1 MTSCLRI
8 IYINIIIFILL
19 IITMDDLKNRLY
31 PYAQFG
37 VPNAAMSDLYRA
49 KYGMPLDNEGHE
61 RFIAT
66 KVPIR
71 KNKDYR
77 ARFRS
82 YSFGYPV
89 IILILILIDV

>member
-1 MTSCLRI
+1 
-8 IYINIIIFILL
+8 
-19 IITMDDLKNRLY
+19 MDDLKNRLY
-31 PYAQFG
+31 PYVQFG
-37 VPNAAMSDLYRA
+37 VPYAAMSDLYRA
-49 KYGMPLDNEGHE
+49 KYGMPLDNESHE
-61 RFIAT
+61 RYIAT

-89 IILILILIDV
+89 IILMNLLSYRHIKRIPT

>member
-1 MTSCLRI
+1 
-8 IYINIIIFILL
+8 
-19 IITMDDLKNRLY
+19 MDDLKQRIY
-31 PYAQFG
+31 PSRQYGLPTAG
-37 VPNAAMSDLYRA
+37 MSDLYRA
-49 KYGMPLDNEGHE
+49 KYGMPLDGESHE

-66 KVPIR
+66 KVPKR

-89 IILILILIDV
+89 SIIITNIP